1 MEVGQETEMADADAA
16 EGPRK
21 STRQNRLDAARRLE
35 RAQELVRR
43 LPHPPITVDEFIA
56 EKRRE
61 ALRDG

>member
-1 MEVGQETEMADADAA
+1 MEIADSDLTGGSRRPA
-16 EGPRK
+16 
-21 STRQNRLDAARRLE
+21 RLSKTDAARRLE

-43 LPHPPITVDEFIA
+43 LPNPPVTVDEFIA

>member
-1 MEVGQETEMADADAA
+1 MADAD
-16 EGPRK
+16 PTRRTRK
-21 STRQNRLDAARRLE
+21 SPRQTKESAANRLE

-61 ALRDG
+61 AQRDG

>member
-1 MEVGQETEMADADAA
+1 MADADPARRT
-16 EGPRK
+16 RK
-21 STRQNRLDAARRLE
+21 SARRIEDSPARRLE

-61 ALRDG
+61 AQRDG